1 MQTHDAKR
9 IEIIIEAPLERR
21 LAAVLDEAGATGYT
35 ILPVMGGSGKSGPWT
50 RDGQVSSAGGMVAF
64 VCLVSADRVDELL
77 QAAFKVVE
85 PHIGIVSVT
94 DTQVMRPELF

>member
-1 MQTHDAKR
+1 MQTHEAKR

-50 RDGQVSSAGGMVAF
+50 RDGQISSAGGMVAF
-64 VCLVSADRVDELL
+64 VCLVNADRVDGLL
-77 QAAFKVVE
+77 QAAFNVVQ
-85 PHIGIVSVT
+85 PHIGVVSVT
-94 DTQVMRPELF
+94 DAKVVRPELF

>member
-35 ILPVMGGSGKSGPWT
+35 ILPVMGGTGKSGPWT

-64 VCLVSADRVDELL
+64 VCLVSPDRVDNLL

-94 DTQVMRPELF
+94 DAQVIRPELF

>member
-1 MQTHDAKR
+1 MQTHNAKR

-21 LAAVLDEAGATGYT
+21 LAAVLDDAGATGYT

-50 RDGQVSSAGGMVAF
+50 RDGQVSSAGGMVTF
-64 VCLVSADRVDELL
+64 VCLVSADRVDDLL

-94 DTQVMRPELF
+94 DTKVIRPELF